1 MKIRP
6 IILCGGAGTRLWPN
20 VKKHQAKQFID
31 FGKWTLLDKT
41 LQRIKSSIFDSPII
55 STNRIYLKQIKR
67 HLNKNKVTNFDIILE
82 PLRKN
87 TAPAILT
94 TTLTKSIPNNQ
105 PLLFLSSDHLI
116 DNVALFN
123 KSINKNKK
131 YLTEDNIFVFGVK
144 PTMPSTEFGYFLTKK
159 LSKNIDRVSMFVEK
173 PKRLAAKRIIKK
185 KGYWNSGIFFA
196 RKDSIINNYK
206 LFQSNIYK
214 KCLISFNKAK
224 IKKNIYFLN
233 KTSFSKISSLSFD
246 KAILEKT
253 KKINSIKLNIYWSD
267 LGSWKEILKMYD
279 KNKNKYFTKKNV
291 FHRPWGKYTNLFK
304 GKNFLIKELYVK
316 PNGILSLQKHNHR
329 SEHWLITRGSPI
341 ITIKN
346 KKFLKKPSDH
356 IYIPVKTKHRI
367 QNLGKEPVK
376 IMEAQIGSLLKESD
390 IIRYKDVYGRV

>member
-20 VKKHQAKQFID
+20 AKKHQAKQFID

-55 STNRIYLKQIKR
+55 STNRIYLKEIER

-82 PLRKN
+82 PLKKN

-94 TTLTKSIPNNQ
+94 TTLIKSIPNNQ

-116 DNVALFN
+116 DNVVLFN
-123 KSINKNKK
+123 KSINKNKE

-159 LSKNIDRVSMFVEK
+159 ISKNIDRVSMFVEK
-173 PKRLAAKRIIKK
+173 PKRLTAKRIIKK

-196 RKDSIINNYK
+196 RKDSIINNYR

-224 IKKNIYFLN
+224 IKRNIYFLN

-267 LGSWKEILKMYD
+267 LGSWKEILKMYN

-291 FHRPWGKYTNLFK
+291 FYRPWGKYTNLFK

-346 KKFLKKPSDH
+346 KKFLKKPTDH

-376 IMEAQIGSLLKESD
+376 ILEAQIGSLLKESD